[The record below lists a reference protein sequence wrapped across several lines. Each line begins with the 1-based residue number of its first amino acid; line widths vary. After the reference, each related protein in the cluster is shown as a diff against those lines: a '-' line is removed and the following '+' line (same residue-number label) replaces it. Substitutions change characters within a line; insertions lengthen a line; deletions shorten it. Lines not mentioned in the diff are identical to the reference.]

1 MYSILPT
8 TTTQTNMTDCTICL
22 CKNGKIYRELGC
34 GHRFHHKCLSLCH
47 TKTCPLC
54 RTPYENIVLRER
66 VLSSSDLLK
75 LKIYCNDIKSL
86 INSITTSQPSERLHI
101 INTILKY
108 LIDNKNMV
116 NSKFPVKPLIEVIK
130 QRIYVWN
137 SEIVDDVNIN
147 KQYITQ
153 FNSYSKHLLKAFQK
167 AFF

>member
-1 MYSILPT
+1 
-8 TTTQTNMTDCTICL
+8 MTDCSICL

-54 RTPYENIVLRER
+54 RTPYENIVLRKR
-66 VLSSSDLLK
+66 VLSSSGLLK

-108 LIDNKNMV
+108 LIDNKNMF
-116 NSKFPVKPLIEVIK
+116 NSKFPVKPLIEEIK
-130 QRIYVWN
+130 QRIYVWK
-137 SEIVDDVNIN
+137 SEIVADVNIN

-153 FNSYSKHLLKAFQK
+153 FNSYSKHLLKAF
-167 AFF
+167 